1 MICIAQRQSNIF
13 KKFKER
19 EKFITIIKIIKS
31 FDVNKSNLFKVN
43 IVKLINKYPKL
54 MNLNSTIFVEW
65 TLQK

>member
-54 MNLNSTIFVEW
+54 MNLNSTFFVEW
-65 TLQK
+65 ALQK